1 MSWNEVIMYII
12 NTLFKLIISVAIPY
26 GFNLIR
32 QKMKN
37 DVQKKYLNMFEKMV
51 RDAVDRVQQTY
62 VENLKAEDMFNEEA
76 QKHAFEMVKNDVLN
90 MMNAEMKDVVMEAVG
105 DFETYITNLI
115 ESQVYNSK
123 LGLSYLAEAE

>member
-12 NTLFKLIISVAIPY
+12 NTLFKIIISVAIPY

-51 RDAVDRVQQTY
+51 REAVDRVQQTY

-105 DFETYITNLI
+105 DFETYMTNLI

>member
-12 NTLFKLIISVAIPY
+12 NTLFKIIISVAIPY
-26 GFNLIR
+26 GFNIIR

-62 VENLKAEDMFNEEA
+62 VENLKAEDMFNEDA

-105 DFETYITNLI
+105 DFETYMTNLI

-123 LGLSYLAEAE
+123 LGMSYLAEAE

>member
-12 NTLFKLIISVAIPY
+12 NTLFKIIISVAIPY

-62 VENLKAEDMFNEEA
+62 VKNLKAEDMFNEDA

-105 DFETYITNLI
+105 DFETYMTNLI

>member
-62 VENLKAEDMFNEEA
+62 VENLKAKDMFNEEA

>member
-12 NTLFKLIISVAIPY
+12 NTLFKIIISVAIPY

-105 DFETYITNLI
+105 DFETYIANLI